1 MSGGI
6 RPGGPNAQ
14 LQASFAS
21 GAMSKA
27 MSDVDDMS
35 DDDMNDVE
43 DQPTA
48 NVPVVSSVACHLA
61 GQQAQSQRLPAIYS
75 TRSMPWTPP
84 AFAPMQPGMG
94 MVHMDFGQ
102 QIQPNH
108 LAYGHQDKPNLAT
121 PMGGYQGLGP
131 SPEMPL
137 PSTAPSPGMASAL
150 GGGPGNFPSDQ
161 PRTCSSNS
169 PFQAYDAHSTG
180 KSSLQLEESSKERR
194 RLQSQDRRQRVM
206 CDIDLCD
213 EPTSELP
220 EAKPQKKTRGKGQ
233 GPKKWDSEAEGNRN
247 RVRKSRD
254 LQGLGGGWFCPAA
267 SAAGYRR
274 SPSPSR
280 SPSRGVMRSIN
291 KMK

>member
-1 MSGGI
+1 MFAAPWDMNGLIGMPGLLPVLGLGGLFGTSGGI

-94 MVHMDFGQ
+94 MVHMDLGQ

-137 PSTAPSPGMASAL
+137 PSTAPPPGMASAL
-150 GGGPGNFPSDQ
+150 GGGLGLGMSPAPGLAPATVGVPEGLRGGMKFDRAAEENKTIVCDL
-161 PRTCSSNS
+161 SNRL
-169 PFQAYDAHSTG
+169 A
-180 KSSLQLEESSKERR
+180 SLDLVCNSLAADVRGLTTSGTQGAGEESAAAAAAADANRPERLVHR
-194 RLQSQDRRQRVM
+194 
-206 CDIDLCD
+206 I
-213 EPTSELP
+213 
-220 EAKPQKKTRGKGQ
+220 
-233 GPKKWDSEAEGNRN
+233 
-247 RVRKSRD
+247 
-254 LQGLGGGWFCPAA
+254 
-267 SAAGYRR
+267 
-274 SPSPSR
+274 
-280 SPSRGVMRSIN
+280 
-291 KMK
+291 

>member
-1 MSGGI
+1 MFAAPWDMNGLIGMPGLLPVLGLGGLFGTSGGI

-137 PSTAPSPGMASAL
+137 PSTAPPPGMASAL
-150 GGGPGNFPSDQ
+150 GGGLGLGMSPAPGPGNFPSDQ

-220 EAKPQKKTRGKGQ
+220 ECITVDGSLGH
-233 GPKKWDSEAEGNRN
+233 D
-247 RVRKSRD
+247 RD
-254 LQGLGGGWFCPAA
+254 QAHGGMCFGV
-267 SAAGYRR
+267 RR
-274 SPSPSR
+274 SHWL
-280 SPSRGVMRSIN
+280 
-291 KMK
+291 